1 MEENVRILVAEDEKK
16 LNRMMLDY
24 FTSLGYRVVAAH
36 DGVEAMKLFHREG
49 PDVAI
54 LDIMMPRM
62 DGIDVTRRIR
72 ELSSIPIIILT
83 ARVEEQ
89 DKLIGLDTG
98 ADDYVTKPF
107 SLKELA
113 ARVRAQLRRVK
124 MLESRSDKEEK
135 TLLVYYGLQVDPVS
149 RRVEVD
155 GKRLNLTSLQFD
167 LLKGMLESPGRV
179 FTRMDLLG
187 LIQDDPWEGYERTI
201 DVHIK
206 NLRKLLEPDSR
217 HPRYIQTVWGV
228 GYKME
233 FSEEIPESPT
243 HEA

>member
-1 MEENVRILVAEDEKK
+1 MKENACILVAEDEKK
-16 LNRMMLDY
+16 LNQMMVDY
-24 FTSLGYRVVAAH
+24 FSSLGYRVVSAL
-36 DGVEAMKLFHREG
+36 DGVDAMKLYHREG
-49 PDVAI
+49 PDIAI
-54 LDIMMPRM
+54 LDIMMPKM

-98 ADDYVTKPF
+98 ADDYVSKPF

-113 ARVRAQLRRVK
+113 ARVRAQLRRVR
-124 MLESRSDKEEK
+124 MNSTPEESETGRK
-135 TLLVYYGLQVDPVS
+135 LIYHGLHVDPDS
-149 RRVEVD
+149 RRVELD
-155 GKRLNLTSLQFD
+155 GKRADLTSLQFD
-167 LLKGMLESPGRV
+167 LLKGMAESPGRV
-179 FTRMDLLG
+179 FTRMDLLR

-206 NLRKLLEPDSR
+206 NLRKALEPDSR

-228 GYKME
+228 GYKLE
-233 FSEEIPESPT
+233 LAEEEPGPQI

>member
-1 MEENVRILVAEDEKK
+1 MEENACILVAEDEKK

-24 FTSLGYRVVAAH
+24 FASLGYRVVSAF

-49 PDVAI
+49 PDIAI
-54 LDIMMPRM
+54 LDVMMPRM

-107 SLKELA
+107 SFKELA
-113 ARVRAQLRRVK
+113 ARVRAQLRRVGMAEVRAGNGK
-124 MLESRSDKEEK
+124 NAPLM
-135 TLLVYYGLQVDPVS
+135 YHGLQVDPES
-149 RRVEVD
+149 RRVDVD
-155 GKRLNLTSLQFD
+155 GKRVDLTSLQFD

-179 FTRMDLLG
+179 FTRMDLLRI
-187 LIQDDPWEGYERTI
+187 IQDDPWEGYERTI

-206 NLRKLLEPDSR
+206 NLRKVLEPDSR

-228 GYKME
+228 GYKL
-233 FSEEIPESPT
+233 EISNELPGT
-243 HEA
+243 GIHEA